1 MSLPASWSP
10 GAPEGL
16 EEKVRQ
22 ERQQARLGKGSIE
35 PCNDKTDF
43 GFHCEMGALGGF
55 EQ

>member
-22 ERQQARLGKGSIE
+22 ELDGLQAEQLEFVSCGQILQGKDNHRKEKLSL
-35 PCNDKTDF
+35 PK
-43 GFHCEMGALGGF
+43 
-55 EQ
+55 